1 MKKLTLIIS
10 ILAYQHISPFCC
22 AQNYT
27 QYVNPMIGTGDHG
40 HTFPGATTP
49 FGMVQLSPDTRIDGS
64 WDGCSGYYH
73 GDSIIYGFSHTHLSG
88 TGCSDYGDIAFLPT
102 YEEYNKMVVA
112 PKGTLSV
119 SYSHKNEK
127 AEAGYYSVLL
137 DNGVKVELTSTP
149 RVGLQKYTYTRPIKG
164 FSFIELNLLHRD
176 ELLEGSIHQISKTH
190 FSGIRRSKAWAE
202 NQVLFYDFEISK
214 EPDEIQ
220 IIKGKNGDEKLLLF
234 YGILGPN
241 EQILIKTGISAC
253 DEAGALN
260 NRTTELPGWDFEKT
274 KKAAQDLWNKE
285 LGKIDIDDVSK
296 WPSKAQQIEIM
307 TVYEL
312 ENINTPTKELPYP
325 PSINFPTKEAVDK
338 ATIFYTALYHC
349 MIHPSLYSDV
359 DNRYRGRDNKI
370 HNTEGKFDYYTVF
383 SLWDTYRALHPLF
396 TIIDTKRTND
406 FINTFLCQYKQ
417 GGLLPVW
424 ELSSNETNCMIGYHS
439 VSVIWDAYSKGIR
452 GYDANLAYEAM
463 KHSAMQDTHGLKA
476 YKEKGYI
483 SSEDDNESVS
493 KTLEY
498 AYDDWCI
505 GQMAKALGKTDDY
518 NYFEKRGQNWKNLFN
533 PETGFF
539 QAKKNGSWVK
549 NFDPYEVNNNY
560 TEANA
565 WQYSVSVPHDL
576 TTLNSLYKGG
586 NGLQKHLDELFSAKE
601 KTNGR
606 NQADISGLIG
616 QYAHGNEPSHHLI
629 YCYGYPMNNYQEK
642 KLLTKVYNEFYKNA
656 PDGLIGNEDCG
667 QMSAWYVMSAMSLY
681 AQCPGQTGFATGVL
695 AFQNCTIYT
704 SSKAGKIKFFNYP
717 TNQEEAL
724 NQMNGISTSNKIE
737 MPDMISYE
745 QLMNGGEYE
754 FQDRLVIDNE
764 NPIYLKKTNFL
775 IAPYFNNPS
784 KNFTDSFRVE
794 IKTIDNSSIF
804 YSLNGKDYL
813 PYKSSFVIKKSCTI
827 SAYVMNEYSK
837 EKSAIITS
845 EFRELPSNRRL
856 KLLTSYDNLYTAG
869 GDDALI
875 DLERGNDNW
884 RIGNWQGYAGKD
896 FVGIVDVGSSK
907 KLKSIGL
914 GCLQDQGAWVMMPP
928 QVIFEGSNDGKTFEP
943 ITTINTNVSDTINH
957 AITKDVAVNFY
968 TPSGQIISSEVQTV
982 AVARPYRYYKV
993 TAKNYGKLPQWHWS
1007 KGEPAWL
1014 FVDEIIIVE

>member
-1 MKKLTLIIS
+1 GKIEVSNDLTLNP
-10 ILAYQHISPFCC
+10 SPSERDLKGNEGGLTPS
-22 AQNYT
+22 QQERGQGVRSNRDE
-27 QYVNPMIGTGDHG
+27 VN
-40 HTFPGATTP
+40 
-49 FGMVQLSPDTRIDGS
+49 
-64 WDGCSGYYH
+64 
-73 GDSIIYGFSHTHLSG
+73 
-88 TGCSDYGDIAFLPT
+88 
-102 YEEYNKMVVA
+102 NKMV
-112 PKGTLSV
+112 
-119 SYSHKNEK
+119 
-127 AEAGYYSVLL
+127 
-137 DNGVKVELTSTP
+137 
-149 RVGLQKYTYTRPIKG
+149 
-164 FSFIELNLLHRD
+164 
-176 ELLEGSIHQISKTH
+176 
-190 FSGIRRSKAWAE
+190 
-202 NQVLFYDFEISK
+202 
-214 EPDEIQ
+214 
-220 IIKGKNGDEKLLLF
+220 
-234 YGILGPN
+234 
-241 EQILIKTGISAC
+241 
-253 DEAGALN
+253 
-260 NRTTELPGWDFEKT
+260 
-274 KKAAQDLWNKE
+274 
-285 LGKIDIDDVSK
+285 
-296 WPSKAQQIEIM
+296 
-307 TVYEL
+307 
-312 ENINTPTKELPYP
+312 
-325 PSINFPTKEAVDK
+325 
-338 ATIFYTALYHC
+338 IFYTALYHC

-370 HNTEGKFDYYTVF
+370 HSTEGKFDYYTVF
-383 SLWDTYRALHPLF
+383 SLWDTYRALHPLL

-406 FINTFLCQYKQ
+406 FINTFLCQYQQ

-439 VSVIWDAYSKGIR
+439 VSVIWDAYNKGIR

-463 KHSAMQDTHGLKA
+463 KHSAMQDTRGLKA

-533 PETGFF
+533 PENGFF

-576 TTLNSLYKGG
+576 ATLNSLYKTS
-586 NGLQKHLDELFSAKE
+586 NGLQKHLDELFSANE

-629 YCYGYPMNNYQEK
+629 YGYGYPMNNYQEK
-642 KLLTKVYNEFYKNA
+642 KLLSKVCNEFYKNS

-681 AQCPGQTGFATGVL
+681 AQCPGQPMFVTGVL
-695 AFQNCTIYT
+695 AFQNCTIHT

-717 TNQEEAL
+717 SQEEMIK
-724 NQMNGISTSNKIE
+724 QMNSLEPSSRNE

-754 FQDRLVIDNE
+754 FVDRKMVAVE
-764 NPIYLKKTNFL
+764 NPFYVQKSNFS
-775 IAPYFNNPS
+775 ISPFFNNPS
-784 KNFTDSFRVE
+784 KNFNDSFRVE
-794 IKTIDNSSIF
+794 IKTIDNSSIYF
-804 YSLNGKDYL
+804 SMNGKDFQ
-813 PYKSSFVIKKSCTI
+813 PYKNSFVINKSCKI
-827 SAYVMNEYSK
+827 SAYSMNETSK
-837 EKSAIITS
+837 EKSAVITS
-845 EFRELPSNRRL
+845 EYRMLPSNRRL
-856 KLLTSYDNLYTAG
+856 NLLSKYDNLYAAG

-875 DLERGNDNW
+875 DLERGSENW

-907 KLKSIGL
+907 TLKSIGL

-943 ITTINTNVSDTINH
+943 ISTVNTNVSDTINH
-957 AITKDVAVNFY
+957 AILKDVVVSLANLKGSPNL
-968 TPSGQIISSEVQTV
+968 TSK
-982 AVARPYRYYKV
+982 PYRYYKV
-993 TAKNYGKLPQWHWS
+993 TAKTYGKLPQWHWS
-1007 KGEPAWL
+1007 KGEQAWL
-1014 FVDEIIIVE
+1014 FVDEIIMEE